1 MNPKHR
7 RAEGAVGG
15 EPSQGRVV
23 LVTGGSRGIG
33 RAAVR
38 ALHRDGTDVVLHHRA
53 SGATVA
59 DLVAELGED
68 RVHVVTADLAQP
80 GEPERLWAEAL
91 AWRGRLDVLV
101 NNAGIYAASPF
112 DDDDAWT
119 TGWSDNL
126 TVNLL
131 APAALCRLAVQHW
144 RDVGGGGVVVNVTSR
159 AAHRGDDA
167 DHLAYGAAKGGLQSL
182 TKGIARAFAR
192 DRVLAYDIAPGWVL
206 TDMMSDGPEV
216 AALAASMPM
225 GEITPPED
233 VAEVI
238 AFLASGRSPHTS
250 GATIDVT
257 GADYVR

>member
-1 MNPKHR
+1 MSTPTSR
-7 RAEGAVGG
+7 E
-15 EPSQGRVV
+15 RVV

-38 ALHRDGTDVVLHHRA
+38 ALHREGAHVVLHHRA
-53 SGATVA
+53 SPEAA
-59 DLVAELGED
+59 QALVDELGSE
-68 RVHVVTADLAQP
+68 RVHVLTADLAQP
-80 GEPERLWAEAL
+80 DAPARLWADAV
-91 AWRGRLDVLV
+91 AWRGHVDVLV
-101 NNAGIYAASPF
+101 NNAGIYLASPMA
-112 DDDDAWT
+112 DDDAWT
-119 TGWSDNL
+119 SGWADNL

-131 APAALCRLAVQHW
+131 APAELCRLAVQTW
-144 RDVGGGGVVVNVTSR
+144 REAGSGGIVVNVTSR

-182 TKGIARAFAR
+182 TKGLARAFAHE
-192 DRVLAYDIAPGWVL
+192 RVLAYDIAPGWVL
-206 TDMMSDGPEV
+206 TDMMGPE
-216 AALAASMPM
+216 ADALAATMPM

-238 AFLASGRSPHTS
+238 AFLASGRAPHTS

>member
-1 MNPKHR
+1 MA
-7 RAEGAVGG
+7 RAIDGITFSTNHPDRTAVV
-15 EPSQGRVV
+15 PFR
-23 LVTGGSRGIG
+23 I
-33 RAAVR
+33 RAG
-38 ALHRDGTDVVLHHRA
+38 DGTWVDV
-53 SGATVA
+53 
-59 DLVAELGED
+59 ELMSSM
-68 RVHVVTADLAQP
+68 VH
-80 GEPERLWAEAL
+80 
-91 AWRGRLDVLV
+91 
-101 NNAGIYAASPF
+101 S
-112 DDDDAWT
+112 DD
-119 TGWSDNL
+119 G
-126 TVNLL
+126 
-131 APAALCRLAVQHW
+131 
-144 RDVGGGGVVVNVTSR
+144 
-159 AAHRGDDA
+159 

-225 GEITPPED
+225 GEVTPPED

>member
-1 MNPKHR
+1 MKGPT
-7 RAEGAVGG
+7 
-15 EPSQGRVV
+15 QDRVV

-38 ALHRDGTDVVLHHRA
+38 ALHRDGAYVVLHHRA
-53 SGATVA
+53 STAAVA
-59 DLVAELGED
+59 ALVAELGAE
-68 RVHVVTADLAQP
+68 RVHVVPADLAQP
-80 GEPERLWAEAL
+80 GEPERLWAQAL

-101 NNAGIYAASPF
+101 NNAGVYLASPF
-112 DDDDAWT
+112 DDTDGWDA
-119 TGWSDNL
+119 GWSTNL

-131 APAALCRLAVQHW
+131 APAALCRLAVTHW
-144 RDVGGGGVVVNVTSR
+144 RQVGGGGVVVNVTSR

-167 DHLAYGAAKGGLQSL
+167 DHLAYGASKGGLQSL

-206 TDMMSDGPEV
+206 TDMMTDGPEV
-216 AALAASMPM
+216 TALAASMPM

>member
-1 MNPKHR
+1 MSTPT
-7 RAEGAVGG
+7 AE
-15 EPSQGRVV
+15 RVV

-33 RAAVR
+33 RAAVQ
-38 ALHRDGTDVVLHHRA
+38 ALHREGAHVVLHHRA
-53 SGATVA
+53 SAEAA
-59 DLVAELGED
+59 DRLAEELGSASEES
-68 RVHVVTADLAQP
+68 RVHVVAADLARP
-80 GEPERLWAEAL
+80 GEPARLWEQAL
-91 AWRGRLDVLV
+91 AWRGHVDVLV
-101 NNAGIYAASPF
+101 NNAGIYLASPM

-119 TGWSDNL
+119 SGWADNL

-131 APAALCRLAVQHW
+131 APAELCRLAVRTW
-144 RDVGGGGVVVNVTSR
+144 RAAGTGGIVVNVTSR

-182 TKGIARAFAR
+182 TKGIARAFAG
-192 DRVLAYDIAPGWVL
+192 DRVLAYDVAPGWVL
-206 TDMMSDGPEV
+206 TDMMAETDA

-238 AFLASGRSPHTS
+238 AFLASGRVPHTS